1 MPKSLISKMTQQ
13 SKASIRSK
21 AVPADTMFKA
31 DVETA
36 KERNER
42 TRDEAHQ
49 AKFDRW
55 AQRQAAKRSRSVL
68 DPVG

>member
-1 MPKSLISKMTQQ
+1 
-13 SKASIRSK
+13 
-21 AVPADTMFKA
+21 MFKA